1 LRKNIV
7 HIGLLAAATG
17 RVEGGHAVG
26 VVEMAF
32 VIVGQNL
39 VGLFRR
45 LEADLGFLTLLDGD
59 LVGMVC

>member
-1 LRKNIV
+1 M
-7 HIGLLAAATG
+7 
-17 RVEGGHAVG
+17 G
-26 VVEMAF
+26 VVEVAL